1 MSKLLK
7 NTANA
12 IAKAIVSH
20 DEEFK
25 LPAYVVLKDIKKRNA
40 ENEGAYTLEQHAAAD
55 AMFLAIEEV
64 YGRSRVFMNY
74 RQRFIAVKVNAPQFG
89 DKVSLRAAKL
99 DAWADANGIVK
110 EHTRYGHI
118 VYRATAEQLDT
129 LSTATI

>member
-7 NTANA
+7 NTATA
-12 IAKAIVSH
+12 IANALVGR

-25 LPAYVVLKDIKKRNA
+25 LPAYVCLQDIKKRNKD
-40 ENEGAYTLEQHAAAD
+40 NEGAYTLEQHAAAD
-55 AMFLAIEEV
+55 AMFKVIEEA

-74 RQRFIAVKVNAPQFG
+74 RQRFIAVKVNAPQFA
-89 DKVSLRAAKL
+89 DKVSLRAARL
-99 DAWADANGIVK
+99 DAWADTNGIVK

-118 VYRATAEQLDT
+118 VYRATAEQLDV